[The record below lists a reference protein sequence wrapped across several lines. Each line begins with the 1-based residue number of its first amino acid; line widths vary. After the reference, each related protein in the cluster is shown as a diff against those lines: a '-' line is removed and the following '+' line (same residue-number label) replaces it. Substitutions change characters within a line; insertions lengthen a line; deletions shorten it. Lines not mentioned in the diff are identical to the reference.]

1 MNSLFI
7 VCRDPEKSR
16 AFYETLGFQFKQPK
30 SRSFVMQAG
39 NGVELHLHEQLT
51 EDEESLYGVE
61 RGQGS
66 RALVQSFEVG
76 CIDSLLARI
85 PPDNLLRGPL
95 SSPWGTRLVMVSDPD
110 GHLLE
115 FSERTQRA

>member
-1 MNSLFI
+1 M
-7 VCRDPEKSR
+7 KSR
-16 AFYETLGFQFKQPK
+16 AFYETLGFQLKQPK

-39 NGVELHLHEQLT
+39 NGVELHLHEQLS

-76 CIDSLLARI
+76 CIDSLLTRI
-85 PPDNLLRGPL
+85 PPGNLLRGPL

-115 FSERTQRA
+115 FSERIQGA